1 MVNRTMACME
11 VVTLIL
17 ALALSGPLLAQGKGR
32 DGRDGRPHKQN
43 MTHED
48 RQRMRDDMRDAY
60 RHRDRERERPER
72 QRSMTP
78 EERDKLRQ
86 DIQDANRQMRR

>member
-1 MVNRTMACME
+1 MICMKAL
-11 VVTLIL
+11 TLLL
-17 ALALSGPLLAQGKGR
+17 ALALSAPVLAQGKGR
-32 DGRDGRPHKQN
+32 EGRDGRPHKQN
-43 MTHED
+43 MSHED

-60 RHRDRERERPER
+60 RHRERERERPER
-72 QRSMTP
+72 SRSMSP